1 MQKSRK
7 RESPATSAGESEML
21 AVAIIEGLQEKKGKE
36 IVSLN
41 LKELKTAVADYFIV
55 CHGESRTQVEALARS
70 VEETVNKLRGENPWH
85 MEGLG
90 NAEWILIDYVSVV
103 VHIFNKEKR
112 EFYGVERLWADAE
125 IQQYKD

>member
-1 MQKSRK
+1 MRKSRK
-7 RESPATSAGESEML
+7 MENPAPSAGESELL
-21 AVAIIEGLQEKKGKE
+21 ALAIVEGLQEKKAKE

-41 LKELKTAVADYFIV
+41 LKELKSAVADYFIV

-70 VEETVNKLRGENPWH
+70 VEETVYKLRGEDPWH
-85 MEGLG
+85 TEGLG
-90 NAEWILIDYVSVV
+90 NAEWILMDYVSVV

-125 IQQYKD
+125 IRQYED